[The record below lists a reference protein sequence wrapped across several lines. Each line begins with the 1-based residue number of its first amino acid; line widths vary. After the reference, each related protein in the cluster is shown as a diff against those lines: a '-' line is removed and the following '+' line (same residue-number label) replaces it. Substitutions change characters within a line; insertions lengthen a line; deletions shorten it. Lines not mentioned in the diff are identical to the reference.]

1 LWGPLIKEE
10 SGMAKR
16 QRRRRRERR
25 RRHAE
30 QHGWSTSR
38 SVITGAGLTAGAVL
52 GMGGVAHATDFTVTN
67 LGDGAAPY
75 PAGSLRKAISDAN
88 ANPGADQI
96 VFDASL
102 SGRVLL
108 SQASIPITDALT
120 ISGPGADQLTVD
132 AYYGL
137 GRIFTI
143 NPTTAGDP
151 VTISGLTLA
160 YGHPAG
166 SGGAIFNF
174 DAKLTVADSWLY
186 GNASGSLATGV
197 AGGAI
202 EDNGDFSNGT
212 QTRIENSTIS
222 GNSAPEGYGGGVA
235 GALRIGTI
243 INSTIAGNYA
253 YRDGGGFFS
262 NDDGGVFQNSTIAG
276 NYAYDS
282 GGGIAN
288 GTGGAHT
295 ALMNSIVA
303 DNDAGDGSPDLLG
316 SNPFDTEFS
325 LVENTTGVTLNST
338 VTGSNL
344 TGDPGLPNYL
354 DYSGSTPTIVPD
366 YTSPVIDQGK
376 AEGGVS
382 TDQRGF
388 TRPLDLDDSDFP
400 DSAATGADASDIG
413 AVEDTVNETT
423 PADLSLGIVD
433 SPDPVTVGDP
443 LNYAFTVTNDGPN
456 PATGV
461 SMSAFIPSALSLNTS
476 SLSGNCHVTAT
487 VPDYGIYL
495 GCDFAGIGSGASKVE
510 HATVTP
516 LAAATSVPYVSIYA
530 YASGDQVDPN
540 TYGNFAY
547 ADTVVRNLPS
557 APPPAVTPPPS
568 SNAGVAAAI
577 KRCKKKFH
585 GKRRKK
591 CIKRA
596 KGHASAAVQR
606 RWRKEPTVHPWTKR
620 DMPRGIEAPATRSR
634 LDRLSDR

>member
-1 LWGPLIKEE
+1 
-10 SGMAKR
+10 MAQR

-30 QHGWSTSR
+30 QHGWSTGR

-67 LGDGAAPY
+67 LSDGAAPG
-75 PAGSLRKAISDAN
+75 PTGSLRKAISDAN

-96 VFDASL
+96 LFDSSL

-108 SQASIPITDALT
+108 NQASIPITDALT
-120 ISGPGADQLTVD
+120 ITGPGADTLAVD

-143 NPTTAGDP
+143 NPTVAGDP
-151 VTISGLTLA
+151 VSISGLSLA

-166 SGGAIFNF
+166 SGGAIFNY
-174 DAKLTVADSWLY
+174 DAKLTVANSWLY
-186 GNASGSLATGV
+186 GNSSGSLATGV

-202 EDNGDFSNGT
+202 EDNGDFSDGT
-212 QTRIENSTIS
+212 QTRIEDSTIS
-222 GNSAPEGYGGGVA
+222 GNVAPDGYGGGVA
-235 GALRIGTI
+235 GGHRIGTI

-288 GTGGAHT
+288 GTGGANT

-303 DNDAGDGSPDLLG
+303 DNDAGTNSPDLLG
-316 SNPFDTEFS
+316 SNPFDAEFS

-344 TGDPGLPNYL
+344 NGDPDLGDYL
-354 DYSGSTPTIVPD
+354 DFSGPTPTIVPD

-376 AEGGVS
+376 AEGSVT
-382 TDQRGF
+382 TDQRGLA
-388 TRPLDLDDSDFP
+388 RPLDLASFAN
-400 DSAATGADASDIG
+400 SAATGADGSDMG
-413 AVEDTVNETT
+413 AAETTVDETT
-423 PADLSLGIVD
+423 PVDLAFGIID
-433 SPDPVTVGDP
+433 TPDPVTVGSP
-443 LNYAFTVTNDGPN
+443 LNYELRVTNNGPN
-456 PATGV
+456 DATGV
-461 SMSAFIPSALSLNTS
+461 VINDVVPPQLSIST
-476 SLSGNCHVTAT
+476 LSGNCSVTRT
-487 VPDYGIYL
+487 DPDYGTYL
-495 GCDFAGIGSGASKVE
+495 ACNLGSIANGAAKSGTVS
-510 HATVTP
+510 VTP
-516 LAAATSVPYVSIYA
+516 QAAAASFAYVTTYGSA
-530 YASGDQVDPN
+530 YGDQVDPN
-540 TYGNFAY
+540 TYDNFTY
-547 ADTVVRNLPS
+547 ADTVVRGVPS
-557 APPPAVTPPPS
+557 APPPAVTPPP

-585 GKRRKK
+585 GKKRKK

-596 KGHASAAVQR
+596 HGSAAASVQR
-606 RWRKEPTVHPWTKR
+606 KWRAEPTVHPWTKR
-620 DMPRGIEAPATRSR
+620 QKPRGIEAPHTRSR
-634 LDRLSDR
+634 LDRLNDR